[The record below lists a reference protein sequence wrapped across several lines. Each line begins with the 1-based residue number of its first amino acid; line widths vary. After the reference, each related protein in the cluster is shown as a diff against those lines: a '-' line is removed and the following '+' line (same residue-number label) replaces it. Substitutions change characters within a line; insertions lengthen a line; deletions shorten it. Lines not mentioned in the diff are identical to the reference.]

1 MQRPPDVFSP
11 LSLRITL
18 GQLLRHADAPGVHGV
33 WIERDHCLPPPRLP
47 LAVRTGHGT
56 VSLLLG
62 HDLAALAAR
71 AARILVRRG
80 PAVVT
85 VTADRLWSGRRLEIA
100 GADGRR
106 SWYPLGTA
114 APEPVLADWLAAGR
128 AVASSRVVYSVDS
141 PRSPPLG

>member
-1 MQRPPDVFSP
+1 MQRPAQVLSP
-11 LSLRITL
+11 LSLRTTL
-18 GQLLRHADAPGVHGV
+18 GQLVRHAEAPGVLGV
-33 WIERDHCLPPPRLP
+33 WIERDHRPPPRLP
-47 LAVRTGHGT
+47 LAIRTGHGT

-85 VTADRLWSGRRLEIA
+85 VAADQVWSGRTLEIA

-106 SWYPLGTA
+106 TWYPLGTA
-114 APEPVLADWLAAGR
+114 APEPVLADRLAAGR

>member
-1 MQRPPDVFSP
+1 MQRPADVFSP

-33 WIERDHCLPPPRLP
+33 WIDRDPGLPEPRLP
-47 LAVRTGHGT
+47 LAVRTGPGT
-56 VSLLLG
+56 VSLLIG

-71 AARILVRRG
+71 TARILVRRG

-85 VTADRLWSGRRLEIA
+85 VTADQLRSGRGLEIA

-114 APEPVLADWLAAGR
+114 APERVLADCLAAGR

>member
-1 MQRPPDVFSP
+1 MQRPAQVLSP
-11 LSLRITL
+11 LSLRTTL
-18 GQLLRHADAPGVHGV
+18 GQLLRHVEAPGVLGV
-33 WIERDHCLPPPRLP
+33 WIERDHRPPPRLP
-47 LAVRTGHGT
+47 LAIRTGHGT

-85 VTADRLWSGRRLEIA
+85 VAADRVWSGRTLEIA
-100 GADGRR
+100 GPDGRR
-106 SWYPLGTA
+106 TWYPLGTA
-114 APEPVLADWLAAGR
+114 AAEPVLADRLAAGR